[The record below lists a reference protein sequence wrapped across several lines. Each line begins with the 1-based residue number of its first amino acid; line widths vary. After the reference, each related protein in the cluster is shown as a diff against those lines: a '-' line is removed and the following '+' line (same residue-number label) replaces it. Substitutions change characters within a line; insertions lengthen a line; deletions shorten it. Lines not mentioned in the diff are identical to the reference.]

1 MATTAFTPG
10 LVNLFTTQYSTN
22 LELLLQQMGSKLR
35 GKVREGFHV
44 GKMASPI
51 NQIGAITSQ
60 APAGKFAPLNRIDAN
75 LVRRWVFPTE
85 REAPQLVDSF
95 DELQTIVDP
104 KSLYATNTAMAF
116 GRDWDDAIIAAAF
129 SGNAQTGQDA
139 ANLTSESFSTSS
151 YGVSDTFGSSA
162 STGMTVAKV
171 IEARR
176 ILQHYHVDM
185 DTDPLTLVIGSKQ
198 ESDLLQ
204 QVQVV
209 STEFADRPILT
220 NGRITQ
226 FLGFDIVVS
235 ERLSP
240 GTNSLRQCIAYAK
253 SGLYL
258 GVWKDMEVRVDQRID
273 LSSQPWQ
280 VYAKHMYGST
290 RLQLGKVIQ
299 ILAADTTGADI
310 TP

>member
-1 MATTAFTPG
+1 MATTAFQPG
-10 LVNLFTTQYSTN
+10 LVNLFTTQFSTN
-22 LELLLQQMGSKLR
+22 IELLLQQMGSLLR
-35 GKVREGFHV
+35 GKIREGFHV

-60 APAGKFAPLNRIDAN
+60 APAGRFAPLQRVDAN
-75 LVRRWVFPTE
+75 LVRRWVFPQE
-85 REAPQLVDSF
+85 RELPQLVDQF
-95 DELQTIVDP
+95 DEYQTIVDP
-104 KSLYATNTAMAF
+104 KSMYAQNTAMAF
-116 GRDWDDAIIAAAF
+116 GRDWDDAIIAAF
-129 SGNAQTGQDA
+129 FGTAQTGQDA
-139 ANLTSESFSTSS
+139 ANLTGETASTTT

-162 STGMTVAKV
+162 STGLTVAKI

-176 ILQHYHVDM
+176 IMRHYHVDV
-185 DTDPLTLVIGSKQ
+185 DTDPLTLLIGSKQ

-220 NGRITQ
+220 NGKLTQ
-226 FLGFDIVVS
+226 FLGFDITVS

-240 GTNSLRQCIAYAK
+240 GTASLRQCYAWAK
-253 SGLYL
+253 SGMYL
-258 GVWKDMEVRVDQRID
+258 GMWKDMEVQMDRRVD

-280 VYAKHMYGST
+280 IYAKHMYGAT
-290 RLQLGKVIQ
+290 RTQLGKVIQ

>member
-1 MATTAFTPG
+1 MATTAFQPG
-10 LVNLFTTQYSTN
+10 LVNLFTTQFSTN
-22 LELLLQQMGSKLR
+22 IELLLQQMGSLLR
-35 GKVREGFHV
+35 GKIREGFHV

-60 APAGKFAPLNRIDAN
+60 VPAGRFAPLQRVDAN
-75 LVRRWVFPTE
+75 LVRRWVFPQE
-85 REAPQLVDSF
+85 RELPQLVDQF
-95 DELQTIVDP
+95 DEYQTIVDP
-104 KSLYATNTAMAF
+104 KSMYAQNTAMAF
-116 GRDWDDAIIAAAF
+116 GRDWDDAIIAAF
-129 SGNAQTGQDA
+129 FGTAQTGQDA
-139 ANLTSESFSTSS
+139 ANLTGETASTST

-162 STGMTVAKV
+162 STGLTVAKI

-176 ILQHYHVDM
+176 IMRHYHVNV
-185 DTDPLTLVIGSKQ
+185 DTDPLTLLIGSKQ

-220 NGRITQ
+220 NGKLTQ
-226 FLGFDIVVS
+226 FLGFDIIVS

-240 GTNSLRQCIAYAK
+240 GTASLRQCYAWAK
-253 SGLYL
+253 SGMYL
-258 GVWKDMEVRVDQRID
+258 GMWKDMEVQMDRRID

-280 VYAKHMYGST
+280 IYAKHMYGAT
-290 RLQLGKVIQ
+290 RTQLGKVIQ

>member
-1 MATTAFTPG
+1 MATTAFQPG
-10 LVNLFTTQYSTN
+10 LVNLFTTQFSTN
-22 LELLLQQMGSKLR
+22 LELLLQQMGSLLR
-35 GKVREGFHV
+35 GKIREGFHV

-60 APAGKFAPLNRIDAN
+60 APAGRFAPLQRVDAN
-75 LVRRWVFPTE
+75 LVRRWVFPQE
-85 REAPQLVDSF
+85 RELPQLVDQF
-95 DELQTIVDP
+95 DEYQTIVDP
-104 KSLYATNTAMAF
+104 KSMYAQNTAMAF
-116 GRDWDDAIIAAAF
+116 GRDWDDAIIAAF
-129 SGNAQTGQDA
+129 FGTAQTGQDA
-139 ANLTSESFSTSS
+139 ANLTGETASTTT

-162 STGMTVAKV
+162 STGLTVAKI

-176 ILQHYHVDM
+176 IMRHYHVDV
-185 DTDPLTLVIGSKQ
+185 DTDPLTLLIGSKQ

-220 NGRITQ
+220 NGKLTQ
-226 FLGFDIVVS
+226 FLGFDIIVS

-240 GTNSLRQCIAYAK
+240 GTASLRQCYAWAK
-253 SGLYL
+253 SGMYL
-258 GVWKDMEVRVDQRID
+258 GMWKDMEVQMDRRID

-280 VYAKHMYGST
+280 IYAKHMYGAT
-290 RLQLGKVIQ
+290 RTQLGKVIQ

>member
-1 MATTAFTPG
+1 MATTAFQPG
-10 LVNLFTTQYSTN
+10 LVNLFTTQFSTN
-22 LELLLQQMGSKLR
+22 IELLLQQMGSLLR
-35 GKVREGFHV
+35 GKIREGFHV

-51 NQIGAITSQ
+51 NQIGAISSQ
-60 APAGKFAPLNRIDAN
+60 APAGRFAPLQRVDAN
-75 LVRRWVFPTE
+75 LVRRWVFPQE
-85 REAPQLVDSF
+85 RELPQLVDQF
-95 DELQTIVDP
+95 DEYQTVVDP
-104 KSLYATNTAMAF
+104 KSMYAQNTAMAF
-116 GRDWDDAIIAAAF
+116 GRDWDDAIIAAF
-129 SGNAQTGQDA
+129 FGTAQTGQDA
-139 ANLTSESFSTSS
+139 ANLTGETASTTT

-162 STGMTVAKV
+162 STGLTVAKI

-176 ILQHYHVDM
+176 IMRHYHVDV
-185 DTDPLTLVIGSKQ
+185 DTDPLSLLIGSKQ

-220 NGRITQ
+220 NGKLTQ
-226 FLGFDIVVS
+226 FLGFDIIVS

-240 GTNSLRQCIAYAK
+240 GTASLRQCYAWAK
-253 SGLYL
+253 SGMYL
-258 GVWKDMEVRVDQRID
+258 GMWKDMEVQMDRRVD

-280 VYAKHMYGST
+280 IYAKHMYGAT
-290 RLQLGKVIQ
+290 RTQLGKVIQ

>member
-1 MATTAFTPG
+1 MATTAFQPG
-10 LVNLFTTQYSTN
+10 LVNLFTTQFSTN
-22 LELLLQQMGSKLR
+22 IELLLQQMGSLLR
-35 GKVREGFHV
+35 GKIREGFHV

-51 NQIGAITSQ
+51 NQIGAISSQ
-60 APAGKFAPLNRIDAN
+60 APAGRFAPLQRVDAN
-75 LVRRWVFPTE
+75 LVRRWVFPQE
-85 REAPQLVDSF
+85 RELPQLVDQF
-95 DELQTIVDP
+95 DEYQTIVDP
-104 KSLYATNTAMAF
+104 KSMYAQNTAMAF
-116 GRDWDDAIIAAAF
+116 GRDWDDAIIAAF
-129 SGNAQTGQDA
+129 FGTAQTGQDA
-139 ANLTSESFSTSS
+139 ANLTGETASTTT

-162 STGMTVAKV
+162 STGLTVAKI

-176 ILQHYHVDM
+176 IMRHYHVDV
-185 DTDPLTLVIGSKQ
+185 DTDPLTLLIGSKQ

-220 NGRITQ
+220 NGKLTQ
-226 FLGFDIVVS
+226 FLGFDIIVS

-240 GTNSLRQCIAYAK
+240 GTASLRQCYAWAK
-253 SGLYL
+253 SGMYL
-258 GVWKDMEVRVDQRID
+258 GMWKDMEVQMDRRVD

-280 VYAKHMYGST
+280 IYAKHMYGAT
-290 RLQLGKVIQ
+290 RTQLGKVIQ

>member
-1 MATTAFTPG
+1 MATTAFQPG
-10 LVNLFTTQYSTN
+10 LVNLFTTQFSTN
-22 LELLLQQMGSKLR
+22 IELLLQQMGSLLR
-35 GKVREGFHV
+35 GKIREGFHV

-51 NQIGAITSQ
+51 NQLGAISSQ
-60 APAGKFAPLNRIDAN
+60 APSGRFAPLQRVDAN
-75 LVRRWVFPTE
+75 LVRRWVFPQT
-85 REAPQLVDSF
+85 RELPQLVDQF
-95 DELQTIVDP
+95 DEYQTIVDP
-104 KSLYATNTAMAF
+104 KSMYAQNTAMAF
-116 GRDWDDAIIAAAF
+116 GRDWDDAIIAAF
-129 SGNAQTGQDA
+129 FGTAQTGQDA
-139 ANLTSESFSTSS
+139 ANLTGETASTTT

-162 STGMTVAKV
+162 STGLTVAKI

-176 ILQHYHVDM
+176 IMRHYHVDV
-185 DTDPLTLVIGSKQ
+185 DTDPLSLLIGSKQ

-220 NGRITQ
+220 NGKLTQ
-226 FLGFDIVVS
+226 FLGFDITVS

-240 GTNSLRQCIAYAK
+240 GTASLRQCYAWAK
-253 SGLYL
+253 SGMYL
-258 GVWKDMEVRVDQRID
+258 GMWKDMEVQMDRRID

-280 VYAKHMYGST
+280 IYAKHMYGAT
-290 RLQLGKVIQ
+290 RTQLGKVIQ

>member
-1 MATTAFTPG
+1 MATTAFQPG
-10 LVNLFTTQYSTN
+10 LVNLFTTQFSTN
-22 LELLLQQMGSKLR
+22 LELLLQQMGSLLR
-35 GKVREGFHV
+35 GKIREGFHV

-51 NQIGAITSQ
+51 NQIGAISSQ
-60 APAGKFAPLNRIDAN
+60 APAGRFAPLQRVDAN
-75 LVRRWVFPTE
+75 LVRRWVFPQE
-85 REAPQLVDSF
+85 RELPQLVDQF
-95 DELQTIVDP
+95 DEYQTIVDP
-104 KSLYATNTAMAF
+104 KSMYAQNTAMAF
-116 GRDWDDAIIAAAF
+116 GRDWDDAIIAAF
-129 SGNAQTGQDA
+129 FGTAQTGQDA
-139 ANLTSESFSTSS
+139 ANLTGETASTTT

-162 STGMTVAKV
+162 STGLTVAKI

-176 ILQHYHVDM
+176 IMRHYHVDV
-185 DTDPLTLVIGSKQ
+185 DTDPLSLLIGSKQ

-220 NGRITQ
+220 NGKLTQ
-226 FLGFDIVVS
+226 FLGFDIIVS

-240 GTNSLRQCIAYAK
+240 GTASLRQCYAWAK
-253 SGLYL
+253 SGMYL
-258 GVWKDMEVRVDQRID
+258 GMWKDMEVQMDRRID

-280 VYAKHMYGST
+280 IYAKHMYGAT
-290 RLQLGKVIQ
+290 RTQLGKVIQ

>member
-1 MATTAFTPG
+1 MATTAFQPG
-10 LVNLFTTQYSTN
+10 LVNLFTTQFSTN
-22 LELLLQQMGSKLR
+22 LELLLQQMGSLLR

-60 APAGKFAPLNRIDAN
+60 VPAGRFAPLQRVDAN
-75 LVRRWVFPTE
+75 LVRRWVFPQD
-85 REAPQLVDSF
+85 RELPQLVDQF
-95 DELQTIVDP
+95 DEYQTIVDP
-104 KSLYATNTAMAF
+104 KSMYAQNTAMAF
-116 GRDWDDAIIAAAF
+116 GRDWDDAIIAAF
-129 SGNAQTGQDA
+129 FGTAQTGQDA
-139 ANLTSESFSTSS
+139 ANLTGETASTTT

-162 STGMTVAKV
+162 STGLTVAKI

-176 ILQHYHVDM
+176 IMRHYHVDV
-185 DTDPLTLVIGSKQ
+185 DTDPLTLLIGSKQ

-220 NGRITQ
+220 NGKLTQ
-226 FLGFDIVVS
+226 FLGFDIIVS

-240 GTNSLRQCIAYAK
+240 GTASLRQCYAWAK
-253 SGLYL
+253 SGMYL
-258 GVWKDMEVRVDQRID
+258 GMWKDMEVQMDRRID

-280 VYAKHMYGST
+280 IYAKHMYGAT
-290 RLQLGKVIQ
+290 RTQLGKVIQ

>member
-1 MATTAFTPG
+1 MATTAFQPG
-10 LVNLFTTQYSTN
+10 LVNLFTTQFSTN
-22 LELLLQQMGSKLR
+22 LELLLQQMGSLLR
-35 GKVREGFHV
+35 GKIREGFHV

-60 APAGKFAPLNRIDAN
+60 APAGRFAPLQRVDAN
-75 LVRRWVFPTE
+75 LVRRWVFPQE
-85 REAPQLVDSF
+85 RELPQLVDQF
-95 DELQTIVDP
+95 DEYQTIVDP
-104 KSLYATNTAMAF
+104 KSMYAQNTAMAF
-116 GRDWDDAIIAAAF
+116 GRDWDDAIIAAF
-129 SGNAQTGQDA
+129 FGTAQTGQDA
-139 ANLTSESFSTSS
+139 ANLTGETASTTT

-162 STGMTVAKV
+162 STGLTVAKI

-176 ILQHYHVDM
+176 IMRHYHVDV
-185 DTDPLTLVIGSKQ
+185 DTDPLTLLIGSKQ

-209 STEFADRPILT
+209 STEFADRPILS
-220 NGRITQ
+220 NGKLTQ
-226 FLGFDIVVS
+226 FLGFDIIVS

-240 GTNSLRQCIAYAK
+240 GTASLRQCYAWAK
-253 SGLYL
+253 SGMYL
-258 GVWKDMEVRVDQRID
+258 GMWKDMEVQMDRRID

-280 VYAKHMYGST
+280 IYAKHMYGAT
-290 RLQLGKVIQ
+290 RTQLGKVIQ

>member
-1 MATTAFTPG
+1 MATTAFQPG
-10 LVNLFTTQYSTN
+10 LVNLFTTQFSTN
-22 LELLLQQMGSKLR
+22 IELLLQQMGSLLR
-35 GKVREGFHV
+35 GKIREGFHV

-51 NQIGAITSQ
+51 NQLGAISSQ
-60 APAGKFAPLNRIDAN
+60 APSGRFAPLQRVDAN
-75 LVRRWVFPTE
+75 LVRRWVFPQE
-85 REAPQLVDSF
+85 RELPQLVDQF
-95 DELQTIVDP
+95 DEYQTIVDP
-104 KSLYATNTAMAF
+104 KSMYAQNTAMAF
-116 GRDWDDAIIAAAF
+116 GRDWDDAIIAAF
-129 SGNAQTGQDA
+129 FGTAQTGQDA
-139 ANLTSESFSTSS
+139 ANLTGETASTTT

-162 STGMTVAKV
+162 STGLTVAKI

-176 ILQHYHVDM
+176 IMRHYHVDV
-185 DTDPLTLVIGSKQ
+185 DTDPLSLLIGSKQ

-220 NGRITQ
+220 NGKLTQ
-226 FLGFDIVVS
+226 FLGFDITVS

-240 GTNSLRQCIAYAK
+240 GTASLRQCYAWAK
-253 SGLYL
+253 SGMYL
-258 GVWKDMEVRVDQRID
+258 GMWKDMEVQMDRRVD

-280 VYAKHMYGST
+280 IYAKHMYGAT
-290 RLQLGKVIQ
+290 RTQLGKVIQ

>member
-1 MATTAFTPG
+1 MATTAFQPG
-10 LVNLFTTQYSTN
+10 LVNLFTTQFSTN
-22 LELLLQQMGSKLR
+22 IELLLQQMGSLLR
-35 GKVREGFHV
+35 GKIREGFHV

-51 NQIGAITSQ
+51 NQIGAISSQ
-60 APAGKFAPLNRIDAN
+60 APAGRFAPLQRVDAN
-75 LVRRWVFPTE
+75 LVRRWVFPQE
-85 REAPQLVDSF
+85 RELPQLVDQF
-95 DELQTIVDP
+95 DEYQTVVDP
-104 KSLYATNTAMAF
+104 KSMYAQNTAMAF
-116 GRDWDDAIIAAAF
+116 GRDWDDAIIAAF
-129 SGNAQTGQDA
+129 FGTAQTGQDA
-139 ANLTSESFSTSS
+139 ANLTGETASTTT

-162 STGMTVAKV
+162 STGLTVAKI

-176 ILQHYHVDM
+176 IMRHYHVDV
-185 DTDPLTLVIGSKQ
+185 DTDPLSLLIGSKQ

-220 NGRITQ
+220 NGKLTQ
-226 FLGFDIVVS
+226 FLGFDITVS

-240 GTNSLRQCIAYAK
+240 GTASLRQCYAWAK
-253 SGLYL
+253 SGMYL
-258 GVWKDMEVRVDQRID
+258 GMWKDMEVQMDRRID

-280 VYAKHMYGST
+280 IYAKHMYGAT
-290 RLQLGKVIQ
+290 RTQLGKVIQ

>member
-1 MATTAFTPG
+1 MATTTFQPG
-10 LVNLFTTQYSTN
+10 LVNLFTTQFSTN
-22 LELLLQQMGSKLR
+22 LELLLQQMGSLLR

-60 APAGKFAPLNRIDAN
+60 APAGRFAPLQRVDAN
-75 LVRRWVFPTE
+75 LVRRWVFPQE
-85 REAPQLVDSF
+85 RELPQLVDQF
-95 DELQTIVDP
+95 DEYQTVVDP
-104 KSLYATNTAMAF
+104 KSMYAQNTAMAF
-116 GRDWDDAIIAAAF
+116 GRDWDDAIIAAF
-129 SGNAQTGQDA
+129 FGTAQTGQDA
-139 ANLTSESFSTSS
+139 ANLTGETASTST

-162 STGMTVAKV
+162 STGLTVAKI

-176 ILQHYHVDM
+176 IMRHYHVDV
-185 DTDPLTLVIGSKQ
+185 DTDPLTLLIGSKQ

-220 NGRITQ
+220 NGKLTQ
-226 FLGFDIVVS
+226 FLGFDIIVS

-240 GTNSLRQCIAYAK
+240 GTASLRQCYAWAK
-253 SGLYL
+253 SGMYL
-258 GVWKDMEVRVDQRID
+258 GMWKDMEVQMDRRID

-280 VYAKHMYGST
+280 IYAKHMYGAT
-290 RLQLGKVIQ
+290 RTQLGKVIQ

>member
-1 MATTAFTPG
+1 MATTAFQPG
-10 LVNLFTTQYSTN
+10 LVNLFTTQFSTN
-22 LELLLQQMGSKLR
+22 IELLLQQMGSLLR
-35 GKVREGFHV
+35 GKIREGFHV

-51 NQIGAITSQ
+51 NQIGAISSQ
-60 APAGKFAPLNRIDAN
+60 APAGRFAPLQRVDAN
-75 LVRRWVFPTE
+75 LVRRWVFPQE
-85 REAPQLVDSF
+85 RELPQLVDQF
-95 DELQTIVDP
+95 DEYQTIVDP
-104 KSLYATNTAMAF
+104 KSMYAQNTAMAF
-116 GRDWDDAIIAAAF
+116 GRDWDDAIIAAF
-129 SGNAQTGQDA
+129 FGTAQTGQDA
-139 ANLTSESFSTSS
+139 ANLTGETASTTT

-162 STGMTVAKV
+162 STGLTVAKI

-176 ILQHYHVDM
+176 IMRHYHVDV
-185 DTDPLTLVIGSKQ
+185 DTDPLSLLIGSKQ

-220 NGRITQ
+220 NGKLTQ
-226 FLGFDIVVS
+226 FLGFDITVS

-240 GTNSLRQCIAYAK
+240 GTASLRQCYAWAK
-253 SGLYL
+253 SGMYL
-258 GVWKDMEVRVDQRID
+258 GMWKDMEVQMDRRID

-280 VYAKHMYGST
+280 IYAKHMYGAT
-290 RLQLGKVIQ
+290 RTQLGKVIQ

>member
-1 MATTAFTPG
+1 MATTAFQPG
-10 LVNLFTTQYSTN
+10 LVNLFTTQFSTN
-22 LELLLQQMGSKLR
+22 LELLLQQMGSLLR

-60 APAGKFAPLNRIDAN
+60 VPAGRFAPLQRVDAN
-75 LVRRWVFPTE
+75 LVRRWVFPQD
-85 REAPQLVDSF
+85 RELPQLVDQF
-95 DELQTIVDP
+95 DEYQTVVDP
-104 KSLYATNTAMAF
+104 KSMYAQNTAMAF
-116 GRDWDDAIIAAAF
+116 GRDWDDAIIAAF
-129 SGNAQTGQDA
+129 FGTAQTGQDA
-139 ANLTSESFSTSS
+139 ANLTGETASTTT

-162 STGMTVAKV
+162 STGLTVAKI

-176 ILQHYHVDM
+176 IMRHYHVDV
-185 DTDPLTLVIGSKQ
+185 DTDPLTLLIGSKQ

-220 NGRITQ
+220 NGKLTQ
-226 FLGFDIVVS
+226 FLGFDIIVS

-240 GTNSLRQCIAYAK
+240 GTASLRQCYAWAK
-253 SGLYL
+253 SGMYL
-258 GVWKDMEVRVDQRID
+258 GMWKDMEVQMDRRID

-280 VYAKHMYGST
+280 IYAKHMYGAT
-290 RLQLGKVIQ
+290 RTQLGKVIQ

>member
-1 MATTAFTPG
+1 MATTAFQPG
-10 LVNLFTTQYSTN
+10 LVNLFTTQFSTN
-22 LELLLQQMGSKLR
+22 IELLLQQMGSLLR
-35 GKVREGFHV
+35 GKIREGFHV

-51 NQIGAITSQ
+51 NQIGAISSQ
-60 APAGKFAPLNRIDAN
+60 APAGRFAPLQRVDAN
-75 LVRRWVFPTE
+75 LVRRWVFPQE
-85 REAPQLVDSF
+85 RELPQLVDQF
-95 DELQTIVDP
+95 DEYQTVVDP
-104 KSLYATNTAMAF
+104 KSMYAQNTAMAF
-116 GRDWDDAIIAAAF
+116 GRDWDDAIIAAF
-129 SGNAQTGQDA
+129 FGTAQTGQDA
-139 ANLTSESFSTSS
+139 ANLTGETASTTT

-162 STGMTVAKV
+162 STGLTVAKI

-176 ILQHYHVDM
+176 IMRHYHVDV
-185 DTDPLTLVIGSKQ
+185 DTDPLTLLIGSKQ

-220 NGRITQ
+220 NGKLTQ
-226 FLGFDIVVS
+226 FLGFDITVS

-240 GTNSLRQCIAYAK
+240 GTASLRQCYAWAK
-253 SGLYL
+253 SGMYL
-258 GVWKDMEVRVDQRID
+258 GMWKDMEVQMDRRID

-280 VYAKHMYGST
+280 IYAKHMYGAT
-290 RLQLGKVIQ
+290 RTQLGKVIQ

>member
-1 MATTAFTPG
+1 MATTAFQPG
-10 LVNLFTTQYSTN
+10 LVNLFTTQFSTN
-22 LELLLQQMGSKLR
+22 IELLLQQMGSLLR
-35 GKVREGFHV
+35 GKIREGFHV

-51 NQIGAITSQ
+51 NQIGAISSQ
-60 APAGKFAPLNRIDAN
+60 APAGRFAPLQRVDAN
-75 LVRRWVFPTE
+75 LVRRWVFPQE
-85 REAPQLVDSF
+85 RELPQLVDQF
-95 DELQTIVDP
+95 DEYQTVVDP
-104 KSLYATNTAMAF
+104 KSMYAQNTAMAF
-116 GRDWDDAIIAAAF
+116 GRDWDDAIIAAF
-129 SGNAQTGQDA
+129 FGTAQTGQDA
-139 ANLTSESFSTSS
+139 ANLTGETASTTT

-162 STGMTVAKV
+162 STGLTVAKI

-176 ILQHYHVDM
+176 IMRHYHVDV
-185 DTDPLTLVIGSKQ
+185 DTDPLTLLIGSKQ

-220 NGRITQ
+220 NGKLTQ
-226 FLGFDIVVS
+226 FLGFDITVS

-240 GTNSLRQCIAYAK
+240 GTASLRQCYAWAK
-253 SGLYL
+253 SGMYL
-258 GVWKDMEVRVDQRID
+258 GMWKDMEVQMDRRVD

-280 VYAKHMYGST
+280 IYAKHMYGAT
-290 RLQLGKVIQ
+290 RTQLGKVIQ

>member
-1 MATTAFTPG
+1 MATTAFQPG
-10 LVNLFTTQYSTN
+10 LVNLFTTQFSTN
-22 LELLLQQMGSKLR
+22 IELLLQQMGSLLR
-35 GKVREGFHV
+35 GKIREGFHV

-60 APAGKFAPLNRIDAN
+60 VPAGRFAPLQRVDAN
-75 LVRRWVFPTE
+75 LVRRWVFPQE
-85 REAPQLVDSF
+85 RELPQLVDQF
-95 DELQTIVDP
+95 DEYQTVVDP
-104 KSLYATNTAMAF
+104 KSMYAQNTAMAF
-116 GRDWDDAIIAAAF
+116 GRDWDDAIIAAF
-129 SGNAQTGQDA
+129 FGTAQTGQDA
-139 ANLTSESFSTSS
+139 ANLTGETASTST

-162 STGMTVAKV
+162 STGLTVAKI

-176 ILQHYHVDM
+176 IMRHYHVDV
-185 DTDPLTLVIGSKQ
+185 DTDPLSLLIGSKQ

-220 NGRITQ
+220 NGKLTQ
-226 FLGFDIVVS
+226 FLGFDITVS

-240 GTNSLRQCIAYAK
+240 GTASLRQCYAWAK
-253 SGLYL
+253 SGMYL
-258 GVWKDMEVRVDQRID
+258 GMWKDMEVQMDRRID

-280 VYAKHMYGST
+280 IYAKHMYGAT
-290 RLQLGKVIQ
+290 RTQLGKVIQ

>member
-1 MATTAFTPG
+1 MATTAFQPG
-10 LVNLFTTQYSTN
+10 LVNLFTTQFSTN
-22 LELLLQQMGSKLR
+22 IELLLQQMGSLLR
-35 GKVREGFHV
+35 GKIREGFHV

-51 NQIGAITSQ
+51 NQIGAISSQ
-60 APAGKFAPLNRIDAN
+60 APAGRFAPLQRVDAN
-75 LVRRWVFPTE
+75 LVRRWVFPQE
-85 REAPQLVDSF
+85 RELPQLVDQF
-95 DELQTIVDP
+95 DEYQTIVDP
-104 KSLYATNTAMAF
+104 KSMYAQNTAMAF
-116 GRDWDDAIIAAAF
+116 GRDWDDAIIAAF
-129 SGNAQTGQDA
+129 FGTAQTGQDA
-139 ANLTSESFSTSS
+139 ANLTGETASTTT

-162 STGMTVAKV
+162 STGLTVAKI

-176 ILQHYHVDM
+176 IMRHYHVDV
-185 DTDPLTLVIGSKQ
+185 DTDPLTLLIGSKQ

-220 NGRITQ
+220 NGKLTQ
-226 FLGFDIVVS
+226 FLGFDIIVS

-240 GTNSLRQCIAYAK
+240 GTASLRQCYAWAK
-253 SGLYL
+253 SGMYL
-258 GVWKDMEVRVDQRID
+258 GMWKDMEVQMDRRID

-280 VYAKHMYGST
+280 IYAKHMYGAT
-290 RLQLGKVIQ
+290 RTQLGKVIQ

>member
-1 MATTAFTPG
+1 MATTAFQPG
-10 LVNLFTTQYSTN
+10 LVNLFTTQFSTN
-22 LELLLQQMGSKLR
+22 LELLLQQMGSLLR

-60 APAGKFAPLNRIDAN
+60 VPAGRFAPLQRVDAN
-75 LVRRWVFPTE
+75 LVRRWVFPQD
-85 REAPQLVDSF
+85 RELPQLVDQF
-95 DELQTIVDP
+95 DEYQTIVDP
-104 KSLYATNTAMAF
+104 KSMYAQNTAMAF
-116 GRDWDDAIIAAAF
+116 GRDWDDAIIAAF
-129 SGNAQTGQDA
+129 FGTAQTGQDA
-139 ANLTSESFSTSS
+139 ANLTGETASTTT

-162 STGMTVAKV
+162 STGLTVAKI

-176 ILQHYHVDM
+176 IMRHYHVDV
-185 DTDPLTLVIGSKQ
+185 DTDPLSLLIGSKQ

-220 NGRITQ
+220 NGKLTQ
-226 FLGFDIVVS
+226 FLGFDIIVS

-240 GTNSLRQCIAYAK
+240 GTASLRQCYAWAK
-253 SGLYL
+253 SGMYL
-258 GVWKDMEVRVDQRID
+258 GMWKDMEVQMDRRID

-280 VYAKHMYGST
+280 IYAKHMYGAT
-290 RLQLGKVIQ
+290 RTQLGKVIQ

>member
-1 MATTAFTPG
+1 MATTAFQPG
-10 LVNLFTTQYSTN
+10 LVNLFTTQFSTN
-22 LELLLQQMGSKLR
+22 LELLLQQMGSLLR
-35 GKVREGFHV
+35 GKIREGFHV

-60 APAGKFAPLNRIDAN
+60 APAGRFAPLQRVDAN
-75 LVRRWVFPTE
+75 LVRRWVFPQE
-85 REAPQLVDSF
+85 RELPQLVDQF
-95 DELQTIVDP
+95 DEYQTVVDP
-104 KSLYATNTAMAF
+104 KSMYAQNTAMAF
-116 GRDWDDAIIAAAF
+116 GRDWDDAIIAAF
-129 SGNAQTGQDA
+129 FGTAQTGQDA
-139 ANLTSESFSTSS
+139 ANLTGETASTTT

-162 STGMTVAKV
+162 STGLTVAKI

-176 ILQHYHVDM
+176 IMRHYHVDV
-185 DTDPLTLVIGSKQ
+185 DTDPLSLLIGSKQ

-220 NGRITQ
+220 NGKLTQ

-240 GTNSLRQCIAYAK
+240 GTASLRQCYAWAK
-253 SGLYL
+253 SGMYL
-258 GVWKDMEVRVDQRID
+258 GMWKDMEVQMDRRID

-280 VYAKHMYGST
+280 IYAKHMYGAT
-290 RLQLGKVIQ
+290 RTQLGKVIQ

>member
-1 MATTAFTPG
+1 MATTAFQPG
-10 LVNLFTTQYSTN
+10 LVNLFTTQFSTN
-22 LELLLQQMGSKLR
+22 LELLLQQMGSLLR

-60 APAGKFAPLNRIDAN
+60 APAGRFAPLQRVDAN
-75 LVRRWVFPTE
+75 LVRRWVFPQE
-85 REAPQLVDSF
+85 RELPQLVDQF
-95 DELQTIVDP
+95 DEYQTIVDP
-104 KSLYATNTAMAF
+104 KSMYAQNTAMAF
-116 GRDWDDAIIAAAF
+116 GRDWDDAIIAAF
-129 SGNAQTGQDA
+129 FGTAQTGQDA
-139 ANLTSESFSTSS
+139 ANLTGETASTST

-162 STGMTVAKV
+162 STGLTVAKI

-176 ILQHYHVDM
+176 IMRHYHVDV
-185 DTDPLTLVIGSKQ
+185 DTDPLTLLIGSKQ

-220 NGRITQ
+220 NGKLTQ
-226 FLGFDIVVS
+226 FLGFDIIVS

-240 GTNSLRQCIAYAK
+240 GTASLRQCYAWAK
-253 SGLYL
+253 SGMYL
-258 GVWKDMEVRVDQRID
+258 GMWKDMEVQMDRRID

-280 VYAKHMYGST
+280 IYAKHMYGAT
-290 RLQLGKVIQ
+290 RTQLGKVIQ

>member
-1 MATTAFTPG
+1 MATTAFQPG
-10 LVNLFTTQYSTN
+10 LVNLFTTQFSTN
-22 LELLLQQMGSKLR
+22 IELLLQQMGSLLR
-35 GKVREGFHV
+35 GKIREGFHV

-51 NQIGAITSQ
+51 NQIGAISSQ
-60 APAGKFAPLNRIDAN
+60 APAGRFAPLQRVDAN
-75 LVRRWVFPTE
+75 LVRRWVFPQE
-85 REAPQLVDSF
+85 RELPQLVDQF
-95 DELQTIVDP
+95 DEYQTIVDP
-104 KSLYATNTAMAF
+104 KSMYAQNTAMAF
-116 GRDWDDAIIAAAF
+116 GRDWDDAIIAAF
-129 SGNAQTGQDA
+129 FGTAQTGQDA
-139 ANLTSESFSTSS
+139 ANLTGETASTTT

-162 STGMTVAKV
+162 STGLTVAKI

-176 ILQHYHVDM
+176 IMRHYHVDV
-185 DTDPLTLVIGSKQ
+185 DTDPLSLLIGSKQ

-220 NGRITQ
+220 NGKLTQ
-226 FLGFDIVVS
+226 FLGFDIIVS

-240 GTNSLRQCIAYAK
+240 GTASLRQCYAWAK
-253 SGLYL
+253 SGMYL
-258 GVWKDMEVRVDQRID
+258 GMWKDMEVQMDRRID

-280 VYAKHMYGST
+280 IYAKHMYGAT
-290 RLQLGKVIQ
+290 RTQLGKVIQ

>member
-1 MATTAFTPG
+1 MATTAFQPG
-10 LVNLFTTQYSTN
+10 LVNLFTTQFSTN
-22 LELLLQQMGSKLR
+22 IELLLQQMGSLLR
-35 GKVREGFHV
+35 GKIREGFHV

-51 NQIGAITSQ
+51 NQIGAISSQ
-60 APAGKFAPLNRIDAN
+60 APSGRFAPLQRVDAN
-75 LVRRWVFPTE
+75 LVRRWVFPQE
-85 REAPQLVDSF
+85 RELPQLVDQF
-95 DELQTIVDP
+95 DEYQTIVDP
-104 KSLYATNTAMAF
+104 KSMYAQNTAMAF
-116 GRDWDDAIIAAAF
+116 GRDWDDAIIAAF
-129 SGNAQTGQDA
+129 FGTAQTGQDA
-139 ANLTSESFSTSS
+139 ANLTGETASTTT

-162 STGMTVAKV
+162 STGLTVAKI

-176 ILQHYHVDM
+176 IMRHYHVDV
-185 DTDPLTLVIGSKQ
+185 DTDPLTLLIGSKQ

-220 NGRITQ
+220 NGKLTQ

-240 GTNSLRQCIAYAK
+240 GTASLRQCYAWAK
-253 SGLYL
+253 SGMYL
-258 GVWKDMEVRVDQRID
+258 GMWKDMEVQMDRRID

-280 VYAKHMYGST
+280 IYAKHMYGAT
-290 RLQLGKVIQ
+290 RTQLGKVIQ

>member
-1 MATTAFTPG
+1 MATTAFQPG
-10 LVNLFTTQYSTN
+10 LVNLFTTQFSTN
-22 LELLLQQMGSKLR
+22 IELLLQQMGSLLR
-35 GKVREGFHV
+35 GKIREGFHV

-51 NQIGAITSQ
+51 NQIGAISSQ
-60 APAGKFAPLNRIDAN
+60 APAGRFAPLQRVDAN
-75 LVRRWVFPTE
+75 LVRRWVFPQE
-85 REAPQLVDSF
+85 RELPQLVDQF
-95 DELQTIVDP
+95 DEYQTIVDP
-104 KSLYATNTAMAF
+104 KSMYAQNTAMAF
-116 GRDWDDAIIAAAF
+116 GRDWDDAIIAAF
-129 SGNAQTGQDA
+129 FGTAQTGQDA
-139 ANLTSESFSTSS
+139 ANLTGETASTTT

-162 STGMTVAKV
+162 STGLTVAKI

-176 ILQHYHVDM
+176 IMRHYHVDV
-185 DTDPLTLVIGSKQ
+185 DTDPLTLLIGSKQ

-220 NGRITQ
+220 NGKLTQ
-226 FLGFDIVVS
+226 FLGFDITVS

-240 GTNSLRQCIAYAK
+240 GTASLRQCYAWAK
-253 SGLYL
+253 SGMYL
-258 GVWKDMEVRVDQRID
+258 GMWKDMEVQMDRRID

-280 VYAKHMYGST
+280 IYAKHMYGAT
-290 RLQLGKVIQ
+290 RTQLGKVIQ

>member
-1 MATTAFTPG
+1 MATTAFQPG
-10 LVNLFTTQYSTN
+10 LVNLFTTQFSTN

-35 GKVREGFHV
+35 GKLREGFHV

-51 NQIGAITSQ
+51 NQVGAIASQ
-60 APAGKFAPLNRIDAN
+60 APAGRFAPLNRVDAN
-75 LVRRWVFPTE
+75 LVRRWVFPQE
-85 REAPQLVDSF
+85 RELPQLVDQF
-95 DELQTIVDP
+95 DEMQTIVDP
-104 KSLYATNTAMAF
+104 KSMYAQNTAMAF
-116 GRDWDDAIIAAAF
+116 GRDWDDAIIAAF
-129 SGNAQTGQDA
+129 FGTAQTGQDA
-139 ANLTSESFSTSS
+139 ANLTGETFSAGT

-162 STGMTVAKV
+162 STGLTVAKI

-176 ILQHYHVDM
+176 ILQHYHVDL

-209 STEFADRPILT
+209 STEFADRPVLS
-220 NGRITQ
+220 NGRISQ

-240 GTNSLRQCIAYAK
+240 GTNSLRQCPAFAK
-253 SGLYL
+253 SGMYL
-258 GVWKDMEVRVDQRID
+258 GMWKDMEVRMDRRID

-280 VYAKHMYGST
+280 IYAQHMYGAC

>member
-1 MATTAFTPG
+1 MATTAFQPG
-10 LVNLFTTQYSTN
+10 LVNLFTTQFSTN
-22 LELLLQQMGSKLR
+22 IELLLQQMGSLLR
-35 GKVREGFHV
+35 GKIREGFHV

-51 NQIGAITSQ
+51 NQIGAISSQ
-60 APAGKFAPLNRIDAN
+60 APAGRFAPLQRVDAN
-75 LVRRWVFPTE
+75 LVRRWVFPQE
-85 REAPQLVDSF
+85 RELPQLVDQF
-95 DELQTIVDP
+95 DEYQTIVDP
-104 KSLYATNTAMAF
+104 KSMYAQNTAMAF
-116 GRDWDDAIIAAAF
+116 GRDWDDAIIAAF
-129 SGNAQTGQDA
+129 FGTAQTGQDA
-139 ANLTSESFSTSS
+139 ANLTGETASTTT

-162 STGMTVAKV
+162 STGLTVAKI

-176 ILQHYHVDM
+176 IMRHYHVDV
-185 DTDPLTLVIGSKQ
+185 DTDPLSLLIGSKQ

-220 NGRITQ
+220 NGKLTQ
-226 FLGFDIVVS
+226 FLGFDITVS

-240 GTNSLRQCIAYAK
+240 GTASLRQCYAWAK
-253 SGLYL
+253 SGMYL
-258 GVWKDMEVRVDQRID
+258 GMWKDMEVQMDRRVD

-280 VYAKHMYGST
+280 IYAKHMYGAT
-290 RLQLGKVIQ
+290 RTQLGKVIQ

>member
-1 MATTAFTPG
+1 MATTAFQPG
-10 LVNLFTTQYSTN
+10 LVNLFTTQFSTN
-22 LELLLQQMGSKLR
+22 IELLLQQMGSLLR

-44 GKMASPI
+44 GKMASAI

-60 APAGKFAPLNRIDAN
+60 APAGRFAPLQRVDAN
-75 LVRRWVFPTE
+75 LVRRWVFPQE
-85 REAPQLVDSF
+85 RELPQLVDQF
-95 DELQTIVDP
+95 DEYQTIVDP
-104 KSLYATNTAMAF
+104 KSMYAQNTAMAF
-116 GRDWDDAIIAAAF
+116 GRDWDDAIIAAF
-129 SGNAQTGQDA
+129 FGTAQTGQDA
-139 ANLTSESFSTSS
+139 ANLTGETASTST

-162 STGMTVAKV
+162 STGLTVAKI

-176 ILQHYHVDM
+176 IMRHYHVNV
-185 DTDPLTLVIGSKQ
+185 DTDPLTLLIGSKQ

-220 NGRITQ
+220 NGKLTQ
-226 FLGFDIVVS
+226 FLGFDIIVS

-240 GTNSLRQCIAYAK
+240 GTASLRQCYAWAK
-253 SGLYL
+253 SGMYL
-258 GVWKDMEVRVDQRID
+258 GMWKDMEVQMDRRID

-280 VYAKHMYGST
+280 IYAKHMYGAT
-290 RLQLGKVIQ
+290 RTQLGKVIQ

>member
-1 MATTAFTPG
+1 MATTAFQPG
-10 LVNLFTTQYSTN
+10 LVNLFTTQFSTN
-22 LELLLQQMGSKLR
+22 IELLLQQMGSLLR
-35 GKVREGFHV
+35 GKIREGFHV

-51 NQIGAITSQ
+51 NQIGAISSQ
-60 APAGKFAPLNRIDAN
+60 APAGRFAPLQRVDAN
-75 LVRRWVFPTE
+75 LVRRWVFPQE
-85 REAPQLVDSF
+85 RELPQLVDQF
-95 DELQTIVDP
+95 DEYQTVVDP
-104 KSLYATNTAMAF
+104 KSMYAQNTAMAF
-116 GRDWDDAIIAAAF
+116 GRDWDDAIIAAF
-129 SGNAQTGQDA
+129 FGTAQTGQDA
-139 ANLTSESFSTSS
+139 ANLTGETASTTT

-162 STGMTVAKV
+162 STGLTVAKI

-176 ILQHYHVDM
+176 IMRHYHVDV
-185 DTDPLTLVIGSKQ
+185 DTDPLSLLIGSKQ

-220 NGRITQ
+220 NGKLTQ
-226 FLGFDIVVS
+226 FLGFDITVS

-240 GTNSLRQCIAYAK
+240 GTASLRQCYAWAK
-253 SGLYL
+253 SGMYL
-258 GVWKDMEVRVDQRID
+258 GMWKDMEVQMDRRVD

-280 VYAKHMYGST
+280 IYAKHMYGAT
-290 RLQLGKVIQ
+290 RTQLGKVIQ

>member
-1 MATTAFTPG
+1 MATTSFTPG

-60 APAGKFAPLNRIDAN
+60 APAGRFAPLQRVDAN
-75 LVRRWVFPTE
+75 LVRRWVFPQE
-85 REAPQLVDSF
+85 RELPQLVDQF
-95 DELQTIVDP
+95 DEYQTIVDP
-104 KSLYATNTAMAF
+104 KSMYAQNTAMAF
-116 GRDWDDAIIAAAF
+116 GRDWDDAIIAAF
-129 SGNAQTGQDA
+129 FGIAQTGQDA
-139 ANLTSESFSTSS
+139 ANLTGETASTST

-162 STGMTVAKV
+162 STGLTVAKI

-176 ILQHYHVDM
+176 IMRHYHVDV
-185 DTDPLTLVIGSKQ
+185 DTDPLTLLIGSKQ

-209 STEFADRPILT
+209 STEFADRPILS
-220 NGRITQ
+220 NGKLTQ
-226 FLGFDIVVS
+226 FLGFDIIVS

-240 GTNSLRQCIAYAK
+240 GTSSLRQCYAWAK
-253 SGLYL
+253 SGMYL
-258 GVWKDMEVRVDQRID
+258 GMWKDMEVQMDRRID

-280 VYAKHMYGST
+280 IYAKHMYGAT
-290 RLQLGKVIQ
+290 RTQLGKVIQ
-299 ILAADTTGADI
+299 VLAADTTGADI

>member
-1 MATTAFTPG
+1 MATTSFTPG
-10 LVNLFTTQYSTN
+10 LVNLFTTQFSTN

-35 GKVREGFHV
+35 GRIREGFHV

-51 NQIGAITSQ
+51 NQVGAVTSQ
-60 APAGKFAPLNRIDAN
+60 APAGKFAPLNRVDAN

-85 REAPQLVDSF
+85 RELPQLVDAF
-95 DELQTIVDP
+95 DELQTVVDP
-104 KSLYATNTAMAF
+104 KSIYAQNTAMAF
-116 GRDWDDAIIAAAF
+116 GRDWDDAIIASAF
-129 SGNAQTGQDA
+129 GSAQTGQDA
-139 ANLTSESFSTSS
+139 SNLTAETFSTTL
-151 YGVSDTFGSSA
+151 YGVSDSFGSSA
-162 STGMTVAKV
+162 STGMTVAKI

-176 ILQHYHVDM
+176 ILQHYHVDLE
-185 DTDPLTLVIGSKQ
+185 TDPVTLVIGSKQ
-198 ESDLLQ
+198 EADLLQ

-209 STEFADRPILT
+209 STEFADRPVLT
-220 NGRITQ
+220 NGRLTQ
-226 FLGFDIVVS
+226 FLGFDLVVS

-240 GTNSLRQCIAYAK
+240 GSNSLRQCIAYAK
-253 SGLYL
+253 SGMYL
-258 GVWKDMEVRVDQRID
+258 GMWKDMETRMDIRVD

-280 VYAKHMYGST
+280 IYAKHMYGAT

>member
-1 MATTAFTPG
+1 MATTAFQPG
-10 LVNLFTTQYSTN
+10 LVNLFTTQFSTN
-22 LELLLQQMGSKLR
+22 LELLLQQMGSLLR
-35 GKVREGFHV
+35 GKIREGFHV

-51 NQIGAITSQ
+51 NQIGAISSQ
-60 APAGKFAPLNRIDAN
+60 APAGRFAPLQRVDAN
-75 LVRRWVFPTE
+75 LVRRWVFPQE
-85 REAPQLVDSF
+85 RELPQLVDQF
-95 DELQTIVDP
+95 DEYQTIVDP
-104 KSLYATNTAMAF
+104 KSMYAQNTAMAF
-116 GRDWDDAIIAAAF
+116 GRDWDDAIIAAF
-129 SGNAQTGQDA
+129 FGTAQTGQDA
-139 ANLTSESFSTSS
+139 ANLTGETASTTT

-162 STGMTVAKV
+162 STGLTVAKI

-176 ILQHYHVDM
+176 IMRHYHVDV
-185 DTDPLTLVIGSKQ
+185 DTDPLSLLIGSKQ

-220 NGRITQ
+220 NGKLTQ
-226 FLGFDIVVS
+226 FLGFDITVS

-240 GTNSLRQCIAYAK
+240 GTASLRQCYAWAK
-253 SGLYL
+253 SGMYL
-258 GVWKDMEVRVDQRID
+258 GMWKDMEVQMDRRVD

-280 VYAKHMYGST
+280 IYAKHMYGAT
-290 RLQLGKVIQ
+290 RTQLGKVIQ

>member
-1 MATTAFTPG
+1 MATTAFQPG
-10 LVNLFTTQYSTN
+10 LVNLFTTQFSTN
-22 LELLLQQMGSKLR
+22 LELLLQQMGSLLR
-35 GKVREGFHV
+35 GKIREGFHV

-51 NQIGAITSQ
+51 NQIGAISSQ
-60 APAGKFAPLNRIDAN
+60 APAGRFAPLQRVDAN
-75 LVRRWVFPTE
+75 LVRRWVFPQE
-85 REAPQLVDSF
+85 RELPQLVDQF
-95 DELQTIVDP
+95 DEYQTVVDP
-104 KSLYATNTAMAF
+104 KSMYAQNTAMAF
-116 GRDWDDAIIAAAF
+116 GRDWDDAIIAAF
-129 SGNAQTGQDA
+129 FGTAQTGQDA
-139 ANLTSESFSTSS
+139 ANLTGETASTTT

-162 STGMTVAKV
+162 STGLTVAKI

-176 ILQHYHVDM
+176 IMRHYHVDV
-185 DTDPLTLVIGSKQ
+185 DTDPLSLLIGSKQ

-220 NGRITQ
+220 NGKLTQ
-226 FLGFDIVVS
+226 FLGFDIIVS

-240 GTNSLRQCIAYAK
+240 GTASLRQCYAWAK
-253 SGLYL
+253 SGMYL
-258 GVWKDMEVRVDQRID
+258 GMWKDMEVQMDRRID

-280 VYAKHMYGST
+280 IYAKHMYGAT
-290 RLQLGKVIQ
+290 RTQLGKVIQ

>member
-1 MATTAFTPG
+1 MATTAFQPG
-10 LVNLFTTQYSTN
+10 LVNLFTTQFSTN
-22 LELLLQQMGSKLR
+22 LELLLQQMGSLLR
-35 GKVREGFHV
+35 GKIREGFHV

-60 APAGKFAPLNRIDAN
+60 APAGRFAPLQRVDAN
-75 LVRRWVFPTE
+75 LVRRWVFPQE
-85 REAPQLVDSF
+85 RELPQLVDQF
-95 DELQTIVDP
+95 DEYQTIVDP
-104 KSLYATNTAMAF
+104 KSMYAQNTAMAF
-116 GRDWDDAIIAAAF
+116 GRDWDDAIIAAF
-129 SGNAQTGQDA
+129 FGTAQTGQDA
-139 ANLTSESFSTSS
+139 ANLTGETASTTT

-162 STGMTVAKV
+162 STGLTVAKI

-176 ILQHYHVDM
+176 IMRHYHVDV
-185 DTDPLTLVIGSKQ
+185 DTDPLTLLIGSKQ

-220 NGRITQ
+220 NGKLTQ

-240 GTNSLRQCIAYAK
+240 GTASLRQCYAWAK
-253 SGLYL
+253 SGMYL
-258 GVWKDMEVRVDQRID
+258 GMWKDMEVQMDRRID

-280 VYAKHMYGST
+280 IYAKHMYGAT
-290 RLQLGKVIQ
+290 RTQLGKVIQ

>member
-1 MATTAFTPG
+1 MATTAFQPG
-10 LVNLFTTQYSTN
+10 LVNLFTTQFSTN
-22 LELLLQQMGSKLR
+22 IELLLQQMGSLLR
-35 GKVREGFHV
+35 GKIREGFHV

-60 APAGKFAPLNRIDAN
+60 APAGRFAPLQRVDAN
-75 LVRRWVFPTE
+75 LVRRWVFPQE
-85 REAPQLVDSF
+85 RELPQLVDQF
-95 DELQTIVDP
+95 DEYQTIVDP
-104 KSLYATNTAMAF
+104 KSMYAQNTAMAF
-116 GRDWDDAIIAAAF
+116 GRDWDDAIIAAF
-129 SGNAQTGQDA
+129 FGTAQTGQDA
-139 ANLTSESFSTSS
+139 ANLTGETASTTT

-162 STGMTVAKV
+162 STGLTVAKI

-176 ILQHYHVDM
+176 IMRHYHVDV
-185 DTDPLTLVIGSKQ
+185 DTDPLSLLIGSKQ

-220 NGRITQ
+220 NGKLTQ
-226 FLGFDIVVS
+226 FLGFDITVS

-240 GTNSLRQCIAYAK
+240 GTASLRQCYAWAK
-253 SGLYL
+253 SGMYL
-258 GVWKDMEVRVDQRID
+258 GMWKDMEVQMDRRVD

-280 VYAKHMYGST
+280 IYAKHMYGAT
-290 RLQLGKVIQ
+290 RTQLGKVIQ